1 MESALRLAPNSTFLS
16 DEIKHHYPYMLR
28 DMIPTVSENDEK
40 NRFPKHVFMNA
51 KMKASNHNE
60 FFFFYLLA
68 FDAG

>member
-1 MESALRLAPNSTFLS
+1 MGSALRLVPKSTFLS
-16 DEIKHHYPYMLR
+16 DEIKHYYPYMLR
-28 DMIPTVSENDEK
+28 HIIPQVSENDKK

-60 FFFFYLLA
+60 FFFLMA